1 MNKLVKNK
9 RRDWEDN
16 HEIIQEA
23 YFKLLKQNNKIP
35 SVKKLCGATKLSHT
49 TIVDHLKDMSIDKI
63 RVRLVPM
70 IERILMKLGQ
80 NALNNGKAPEVK
92 LFMQVVADYRDRE
105 TDKSGLD
112 DAEVL
117 RLRKILETQ
126 TEAYL

>member
-1 MNKLVKNK
+1 MGKVRKNK

-23 YFKLLKQNNKIP
+23 YFNLLKETNKIP
-35 SVKKLCGATKLSHT
+35 SNKKLSAVTKLSET
-49 TIVDHLKDMSIDKI
+49 TIETHFKELNIEKI
-63 RVRLVPM
+63 RPRLIPM
-70 IERILMKLGQ
+70 IEKIIMRLGQ
-80 NALNNGKAPEVK
+80 NALMSGKAPEVK
-92 LFMQVVADYRDRE
+92 LFMQVIAGYRDND
-105 TDKSGLD
+105 TDKGGLD